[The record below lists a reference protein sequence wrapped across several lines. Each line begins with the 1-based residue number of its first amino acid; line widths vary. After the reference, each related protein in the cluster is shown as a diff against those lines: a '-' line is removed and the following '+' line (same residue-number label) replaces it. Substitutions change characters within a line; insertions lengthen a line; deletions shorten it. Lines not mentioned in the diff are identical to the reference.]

1 MLSPSVFNV
10 LRNADSSRA
19 TIKLSHTNSKNSQP
33 DMECMKQNTPS
44 FILPVRTTV
53 KTT

>member
-1 MLSPSVFNV
+1 MLAPGVSYV

-33 DMECMKQNTPS
+33 D
-44 FILPVRTTV
+44 I
-53 KTT
+53 